1 MNALKDEDTEIL
13 EIGLLA
19 GHDLDYGSIPR
30 ATLMT
35 CIAWIQGIPV
45 CIGGSDATVKVSYKF
60 WKKLAER
67 SEAKSA
73 KRSFA
78 SKISITQYFLPTHL
92 KLTGKNNLRR
102 QLIVF

>member
-1 MNALKDEDTEIL
+1 MFLVEERVNALKDEGTEVL

-45 CIGGSDATVKVSYKF
+45 CIGGSDATVKVS
-60 WKKLAER
+60 
-67 SEAKSA
+67 
-73 KRSFA
+73 
-78 SKISITQYFLPTHL
+78 
-92 KLTGKNNLRR
+92 KN
-102 QLIVF
+102 